1 MSTQNTTTAVEAEPR
16 EWIRGW
22 FKRNTGTILVILSI
36 LAAWEIYFRFFNE
49 LGNIYFPS
57 IGYTI
62 EQTLANSDQIVSA
75 TMVTFTEVFAGFVF
89 GVVAGVGLGIIYSE
103 SFILRQASMP
113 MLVFMYSLP
122 FAIVAPVFIVWFG
135 TGVIAVGAFVALFSF
150 YPVFIN
156 TITGFTHVG
165 EEFYHLGEVF
175 GSSRWQFIKRIK
187 FWEAFPHIVG
197 GIKIAVQQSIVGAIV
212 AEFIASG
219 GGLGNMIIVSA
230 QSQQLGLM
238 FGVLVLIMVIAIIYY
253 KVVDFTMDV
262 MIPGPATVE

>member
-1 MSTQNTTTAVEAEPR
+1 MSTQNTATVELKPR
-16 EWIRGW
+16 AWIRDW
-22 FKRNTGTILVILSI
+22 FKRNTGTILVLLGILVV
-36 LAAWEIYFRFFNE
+36 WEIYFRFFNE

-57 IGYTI
+57 IAYTVQ
-62 EQTLANSDQIVSA
+62 QTVENTDRIIAAS
-75 TMVTFTEVFAGFVF
+75 MVTFTEVFAGFIF

-103 SFILRQASMP
+103 SFVLRQASMP

-135 TGVIAVGAFVALFSF
+135 TGIIAVGAFVALFSF

-175 GSSRWQFIKRIK
+175 GASRWQFIKRIK

-219 GGLGNMIIVSA
+219 GGLGNMIIVTA

-238 FGVLVLIMVIAIIYY
+238 FGVLVLIMVIAVIYY
-253 KVVDFTMDV
+253 KLVNLTMD
-262 MIPGPATVE
+262 IILPGPTAVE